1 MDSAVAK
8 YNPPYGKEA
17 APYLYER
24 ARMKAEDK
32 QFREAVVDY
41 NLFHDAMMGQVSSDF
56 YFIREQAE
64 MQCRMYQQAI
74 NDIKQQRSDLV
85 EHGHQQKQGATAKAA
100 AIMG

>member
-56 YFIREQAE
+56 
-64 MQCRMYQQAI
+64 
-74 NDIKQQRSDLV
+74 
-85 EHGHQQKQGATAKAA
+85 
-100 AIMG
+100 